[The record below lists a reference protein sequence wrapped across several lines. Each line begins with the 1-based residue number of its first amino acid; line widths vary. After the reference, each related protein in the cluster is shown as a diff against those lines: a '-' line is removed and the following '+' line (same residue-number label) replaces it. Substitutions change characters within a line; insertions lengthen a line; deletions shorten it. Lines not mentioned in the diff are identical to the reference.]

1 MKTEKQRGSI
11 TVEATLFLPI
21 FFLAFVSIYNL
32 VYFARAQVI
41 VQYAA
46 DQAAKE
52 VAQYSYILEKTGI
65 LEAMDNL
72 YKKNKD
78 FKSDIESVINNLE
91 TIQSAGEQAVSGQDV
106 IQNGMEIGNAA
117 KETYDTVKNYVDNP
131 SSFMNGLL
139 GCVKECTYE
148 EIAHYMID
156 TVASSCIDKQ
166 LCIAGGIGDSEV
178 YKEKL
183 GITRLSVSETSWCKD
198 QSRDIKIVVDYYI
211 SNRVPF
217 FRIKPRH
224 YRVCASTRVWSGV

>member
-1 MKTEKQRGSI
+1 MKNERQRGSI

-65 LEAMDNL
+65 LDAMDNL
-72 YKKNKD
+72 NKNNQE
-78 FKSDIESVINNLE
+78 FKSDIESVRKNLE
-91 TIQSAGEQAVSGQDV
+91 TIQSAGEQAISGQDV
-106 IQNGMEIGNAA
+106 IQNGMEIGDAVQEA
-117 KETYDTVKNYVDNP
+117 YDTVKAYADDP
-131 SSFMNGLL
+131 SSFINGLL
-139 GCVKECTYE
+139 GCVKEFTYE
-148 EIAHYMID
+148 EISYYMINN
-156 TVASSCIDKQ
+156 VASACIDKQ
-166 LCIAGGIGDSEV
+166 LRIAGGIGDPEV

-183 GITRLSVSETSWCKD
+183 GITRISVSETRWCKN

-211 SNRVPF
+211 SNNVPF
-217 FRIKPRH
+217 FRMEPRH